1 MEVNSAAKSLNF
13 FYLLK
18 LQQILPSLLT
28 SLRVI
33 ILPHIFLFFNQ
44 GFTLAVYA
52 LFITAIG
59 TDFLDGFLARK
70 LKVTSNYGAYFDII
84 VDFIFIVSFFGF
96 FINSGIYSN
105 WILIL
110 ISVTF
115 FQFIISNLFLKRTI
129 YDPVGKIYGSLLFAG
144 IGITLLFDS
153 QIAHNFVTYGIL
165 TSTLAS
171 IICRIVYLLAK
182 RKKGLQIFESI
193 WIGARNQT

>member
-1 MEVNSAAKSLNF
+1 MEANSVAKALNF

-96 FINSGIYSN
+96 FINSGIYPN

-144 IGITLLFDS
+144 IGITLLFNS
-153 QIAHNFVTYGIL
+153 QIAHNFVTYGI
-165 TSTLAS
+165 
-171 IICRIVYLLAK
+171 VKKNK
-182 RKKGLQIFESI
+182 RSSAL
-193 WIGARNQT
+193 

>member
-1 MEVNSAAKSLNF
+1 MEANSVAKALNF

-33 ILPHIFLFFNQ
+33 LIPHIFFFFNQ

-52 LFITAIG
+52 LFLTGIG

-70 LKVTSNYGAYFDII
+70 LKAASNYGAYLDTA

-96 FINSGIYSN
+96 FINSGIYPN

-144 IGITLLFDS
+144 IGITLLFNS

-171 IICRIVYLLAK
+171 IICRIAYLIVKKNK
-182 RKKGLQIFESI
+182 RSSAL
-193 WIGARNQT
+193 

>member
-1 MEVNSAAKSLNF
+1 MQANPAAKTLNF
-13 FYLLK
+13 FNLMK

-33 ILPHIFLFFNQ
+33 ILPHILLFFNQ

-52 LFITAIG
+52 LFLTAIG

-70 LKVTSNYGAYFDII
+70 LKVTSKYGAYFDTT

-96 FINSGIYSN
+96 FINSGIYPN
-105 WILIL
+105 WILML
-110 ISVTF
+110 IFVTF
-115 FQFIISNLFLKRTI
+115 FQFIISNLFMKRAI

-171 IICRIVYLLAK
+171 IICRIAYLFAK
-182 RKKGLQIFESI
+182 KNKRSSNL
-193 WIGARNQT
+193 

>member
-1 MEVNSAAKSLNF
+1 METNTTAKTLNF

-33 ILPHIFLFFNQ
+33 ILPHIFVFLNQ
-44 GFTLAVYA
+44 GFTLAVYV
-52 LFITAIG
+52 LFLTAIG

-70 LKVTSNYGAYFDII
+70 LKVTSNYGAYFDTT

-110 ISVTF
+110 ISITF

-165 TSTLAS
+165 TFTAVS
-171 IICRIVYLLAK
+171 IICRINYLFT
-182 RKKGLQIFESI
+182 KKNKTSSNL
-193 WIGARNQT
+193 

>member
-1 MEVNSAAKSLNF
+1 MEANTAAKTFNF

-33 ILPHIFLFFNQ
+33 ILPHIFLFFSQ

-52 LFITAIG
+52 LFLTAIG

-70 LKVTSNYGAYFDII
+70 LKVTSKYGAYFDTT
-84 VDFIFIVSFFGF
+84 VDFIFIVSFFDF
-96 FINSGIYSN
+96 FINSGIYPN
-105 WILIL
+105 WISIL
-110 ISVTF
+110 ISITF

-165 TSTLAS
+165 TCTITS
-171 IICRIVYLLAK
+171 IIFRIAYLFSK
-182 RKKGLQIFESI
+182 NNKFTK
-193 WIGARNQT
+193 